1 MGGLFCWSS
10 GASRTRCLRAI
21 DNVLRI
27 FLCSFLS
34 EADSLRNDAEEV
46 KLNEHLLLTL
56 TKIILAEIN
65 SPLYLL
71 LLNILNCLIQ
81 LFTALYYNHN
91 FLSIQ

>member
-34 EADSLRNDAEEV
+34 EADSLRNDAGEV

-56 TKIILAEIN
+56 TKIILTEI
-65 SPLYLL
+65 
-71 LLNILNCLIQ
+71 LNILNCLIQ

-91 FLSIQ
+91 FLSMQ